1 MVACGKRAVP
11 VMWRKSRRD
20 GSRPE
25 ERRAT
30 PGGRIPQEGG
40 ARMHR
45 PRKER
50 GHTMVPSVDAWMR
63 LSTEQLQRAAKTPLR
78 IAPDRAA
85 LHAAFAR
92 EIADEI
98 KARNAAGEPTR
109 LILPVGPIGHY
120 PLLAEICNRERISW
134 RNVWTFN
141 MDEYCDWEGRSIPLD
156 HPLSFEGYMRG
167 EFFAR
172 LDADLRMPADRVC
185 FPRIERIDEV
195 SEQIAALGGIDT
207 CYGGIGVHGHV
218 AFNEPPIS
226 RFHQVTLA
234 DFRNSRTRVLPLA
247 PETMVMNSIRR
258 AGGNFY
264 TFPPM
269 AITIGM
275 KDILASRRVRLYCDG
290 GDWQKAILRI
300 SLLGEVSADYPAT
313 LLQEHADAVITADAE
328 TAAPLAL

>member
-1 MVACGKRAVP
+1 MRV
-11 VMWRKSRRD
+11 
-20 GSRPE
+20 
-25 ERRAT
+25 T
-30 PGGRIPQEGG
+30 P
-40 ARMHR
+40 
-45 PRKER
+45 
-50 GHTMVPSVDAWMR
+50 D
-63 LSTEQLQRAAKTPLR
+63 KT
-78 IAPDRAA
+78 A
-85 LHAAFAR
+85 LYAAFAR

-109 LILPVGPIGHY
+109 LILPVGPIGQF

-134 RNVWTFN
+134 QNVWTYN

-172 LDADLRMPADRVC
+172 LDPDLRIPDDHVF
-185 FPRIERIDEV
+185 FPRPERIDEV
-195 SEQIAALGGIDT
+195 SEKIAELGGIDS

-226 RFHQVTLA
+226 RFYQVSLEE
-234 DFRNSRTRVLPLA
+234 FRNSRTRILPLA

-258 AGGNFY
+258 MGGNFY

-269 AITIGM
+269 AITLGM
-275 KDILASRRVRLYCDG
+275 KDILESRRIRLYCDG

-300 SLLGEVSADYPAT
+300 SLLGEVSTHYPAT
-313 LLQEHADAVITADAE
+313 LLQEHPDALITADAD
-328 TAAPLAL
+328 TAAPLAD